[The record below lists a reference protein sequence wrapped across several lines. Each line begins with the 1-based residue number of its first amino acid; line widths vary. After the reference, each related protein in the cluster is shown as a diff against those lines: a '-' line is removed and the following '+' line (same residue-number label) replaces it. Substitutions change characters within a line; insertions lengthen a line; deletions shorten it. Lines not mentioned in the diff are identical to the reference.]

1 MYLLEDLKLPVLHF
15 NFAMIYIID
24 KMLVLLKNHLNCLKA
39 TIFKYFLKSIKDLKK
54 ILINFLQNK

>member
-54 ILINFLQNK
+54 F